1 VPKILVS
8 IEQSLLSRLDRA
20 ARRLGLSRSAY
31 LARLVGREVG
41 AATGPGRDP
50 RVRKALADIDR
61 LVRRNPPPAG
71 FDVTAAIRRMRDT
84 R

>member
-1 VPKILVS
+1 M
-8 IEQSLLSRLDRA
+8 EQSLLTRLDRA

-31 LARLVGREVG
+31 LARVVGREVG
-41 AATGPGRDP
+41 AGTGPGRDP
-50 RVRKALADIDR
+50 RVRKALADIRSGNIDR

-71 FDVTAAIRRMRDT
+71 FDVTVAIRRMRDT